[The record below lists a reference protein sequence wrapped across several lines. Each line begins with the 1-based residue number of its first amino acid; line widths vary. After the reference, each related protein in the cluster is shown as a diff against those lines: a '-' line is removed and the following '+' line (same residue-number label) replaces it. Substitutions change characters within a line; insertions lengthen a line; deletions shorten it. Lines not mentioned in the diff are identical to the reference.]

1 VIVPKERAEEIRQ
14 KLVDDGVMLEH
25 TKVRR
30 EGDLVYFPVKRQ
42 VHIEGCAMGSG
53 EFEIIRRKS
62 YDDALRERGIHI
74 DSISLDLIGDIAVI
88 RLQEES
94 CAKEVAQAIME
105 TNPHVRTVCLDRGV
119 EDDFRVR
126 KVEVVAGERNTE
138 TIHREH
144 GIRMKVDVARVYFS
158 PRLSSERMRVA
169 KKIEHNATVIDM
181 FAGVA
186 PFCLYIAKFS
196 HPKKIYAIDKNP
208 HAVRYARENVLMN
221 KKEDIIEVIE
231 GDARD
236 VMGRLPQADHI
247 IMNLP
252 HQSHEYLSHALQK
265 GKHIHYYEI
274 MEKERIEERVRQ
286 IVKESAQ
293 GGYSVNAGEVRV
305 IGSYSPSKVKV
316 AMDLEVKHF

>member
-1 VIVPKERAEEIRQ
+1 
-14 KLVDDGVMLEH
+14 
-25 TKVRR
+25 
-30 EGDLVYFPVKRQ
+30 VYFPVRQ
-42 VHIEGCAMGSG
+42 IPDFEGCATGSG
-53 EFEIIRRKS
+53 EFEEVGRKS
-62 YDDALRERGIHI
+62 YEEILSEQGIRLE
-74 DSISLDLIGDIAVI
+74 SISLDFIGDIAVM
-88 RLQEES
+88 RFQEEIS
-94 CAKEVAQAIME
+94 AEEVARAIMDAH
-105 TNPHVRTVCLDRGV
+105 PHVKTVCLDRGV

-126 KVEVVAGERNTE
+126 KVEVVAGERTTE